1 MIDRMSL
8 WVAVIGAI
16 GVIVGALINTSLS
29 VWSSSAQRKLD
40 ATLAVRQEK
49 INQYFEALDTLY
61 IARDA
66 LQSFKEANSGLGV
79 EEGKRKS
86 KLPWK
91 NHDYEKYDQAS
102 ADAFKVLDSAARSV
116 AVQRARIDV
125 VGTTDAA
132 DAFEDC
138 YGVVAEYLQEVVDQL
153 VIDGKFIYKTWE
165 QYWEDYNEQ
174 VAKTLKI
181 FRNDVSV

>member
-1 MIDRMSL
+1 MGL
-8 WVAVIGAI
+8 WIAAIGAV

-49 INQYFEALDTLY
+49 INQYFDALDTLY
-61 IARDA
+61 MARDA
-66 LQSFKEANSGLGV
+66 LQTFKEANSGLGI
-79 EEGKRKS
+79 EKGKRKS

-91 NHDYEKYDQAS
+91 NRDYKAYDKTA
-102 ADAFKVLDSAARSV
+102 ADAFEALDSAARSV

-125 VGTTDAA
+125 VGTADAA

-138 YGVVAEYLQEVVDQL
+138 YGIVFGYLKEVVNQ
-153 VIDGKFIYKTWE
+153 VEVDGKFIYKTWE
-165 QYWEDYNEQ
+165 HHWNDYNEQ
-174 VAKTLKI
+174 VAKTLRI
-181 FRNDVSV
+181 FRKDVSV